1 MPSSASCFPFRLIH
15 RPPAVLGVS
24 RHRARGDVLVESL
37 VCLAI
42 VGLGAV
48 PLATLGS
55 AWLRWGGQHE
65 RLGATLRLA
74 AEQAEA
80 RDEGWRL
87 VSGDADRAA
96 LCGATFA
103 DGGCLHGDR
112 IALAT
117 LPPDALTRPQ
127 DRAMS
132 VTHIAL
138 WVRP

>member
-1 MPSSASCFPFRLIH
+1 MPSSAFCYPLRLTH
-15 RPPAVLGVS
+15 RHSPAPGVS
-24 RHRARGDVLVESL
+24 RQRARGDVLIESL

-42 VGLGAV
+42 VGLGAI

-87 VSGDADRAA
+87 VAGDAARAG
-96 LCGATFA
+96 LCDDASA
-103 DGGCLHGDR
+103 QAGCMHGNR
-112 IALAT
+112 IAMAS
-117 LPPDALTRPQ
+117 LPPDPLPRPAGP
-127 DRAMS
+127 AMP

>member
-1 MPSSASCFPFRLIH
+1 MPSSAFCFPSRLN
-15 RPPAVLGVS
+15 RPPTAPCGVS
-24 RHRARGDVLVESL
+24 RRGARGDVLIESL

-42 VGLGAV
+42 VGLGAI

-80 RDEGWRL
+80 RDESWYL
-87 VSGDADRAA
+87 VAGDAA
-96 LCGATFA
+96 LAGLCDGASA
-103 DGGCLHGDR
+103 HAGCMPGNR
-112 IALAT
+112 IAMAS
-117 LPPDALTRPQ
+117 LPPDPLSRP
-127 DRAMS
+127 DGPAMP

>member
-1 MPSSASCFPFRLIH
+1 M
-15 RPPAVLGVS
+15 
-24 RHRARGDVLVESL
+24 LVESL

-42 VGLGAV
+42 VGLGAM

-74 AEQAEA
+74 AELAEA
-80 RDEGWRL
+80 RDDGWRL
-87 VSGDADRAA
+87 IGADAARAPRVA
-96 LCGATFA
+96 LCDTASVDA
-103 DGGCLHGDR
+103 GCSHGNR
-112 IALAT
+112 LAMAG
-117 LPPDALTRPQ
+117 LPLDPLTRSAGE
-127 DRAMS
+127 AMP